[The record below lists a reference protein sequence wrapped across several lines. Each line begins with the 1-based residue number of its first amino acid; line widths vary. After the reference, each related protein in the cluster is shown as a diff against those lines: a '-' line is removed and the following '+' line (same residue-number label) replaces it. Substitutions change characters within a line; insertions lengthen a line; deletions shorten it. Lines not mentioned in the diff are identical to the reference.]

1 MPEMLRFSC
10 ALWLANVPEFG
21 QRLSPILGITKEI
34 MSRDPQVLD
43 GECRE
48 MDDLSLALEGPSF
61 IWCILSINI
70 SIHPISLVLKWQWV
84 LLHEVMSPGIMV
96 CVTLIFKAIEYVA
109 LNSPLFHNVC
119 LEIMLFDL
127 FIPGG

>member
-1 MPEMLRFSC
+1 
-10 ALWLANVPEFG
+10 
-21 QRLSPILGITKEI
+21 
-34 MSRDPQVLD
+34 MSRAPPVLD
-43 GECRE
+43 MECQE

-61 IWCILSINI
+61 LQCILSISNNNV
-70 SIHPISLVLKWQWV
+70 HPTSLVLKWQWV
-84 LLHEVMSPGIMV
+84 LLHEVMSLGIMV